1 VFPRGEVH
9 EIKLLAAKVRT
20 TLSDNHTSSNPNQ
33 QLISFCIHQIY
44 DTDGDREGLSKMA
57 TVDVKDILGIANEG
71 PRAPAPKSKKKAL
84 VEHGPRLKGMQ
95 REARALQGDSVPPVT
110 LTEAPRYKERPN
122 LPQLPVRHWEQ
133 RPFVHGARSDGL
145 TLKHWKRAN
154 TGFAPRHLPMVNG
167 EDTEMLEDTISS
179 APRHDHEFSE
189 ENHFAKYDVQVP
201 VPAYTTEQYEGKLKA
216 EGWTKEET
224 DYFLEL
230 CRDFGLRWIVIADR
244 YDVLAIPP
252 AKENIEP
259 PADTDAMVVDGTEV
273 SQKISYPHR
282 KMEDLKARYYQ
293 VAAKMLEAQI
303 PATNMTQVE
312 FQLWE
317 KMRNFDAKS
326 ESTRK
331 DLAEKLFERT
341 KDEAEEEKVLLEEL
355 KRITMNEEE
364 FLKMRRDLY
373 SRLEPPPTKRNNGE
387 EQSTAMYQTSS
398 GLSVLLQNLLAKEKR
413 LKRPSVMPN
422 GEGTPSS
429 ATDVGSQKWE
439 KGRHPNQYS
448 RRDTLDSNDGAATGP
463 QKKSSQSQ
471 PNTRTLAPAEE
482 LKFGVSYPQER
493 LTSGVAFRHEKATKV
508 LQAKS
513 SVQAQKISN
522 ALTELGI
529 PARLGMPTERVCRE
543 FERLVQAIHL
553 LLDTRKGVEK
563 VSMEVRVL
571 EEARRIRLGLPK
583 EGGEGQETSG
593 NAMQVDGEGP
603 TPKAAANLE
612 AGMEVDD
619 SQIGVA
625 EKEQNGDDEDNEE
638 ESKLEQEEDEN
649 EEDTQNPED
658 EEDNVEA
665 EENASDAGADDSEAE
680 QVQPSRKRRH
690 EDSSQ
695 VSDAEEDEETALGQD
710 QDDDNEE
717 QQDED
722 VDAEVDEAEIEDDAD
737 SNADLGSQND
747 VSDEEEQEQSNE
759 EDDAD
764 EDEVDQEE
772 DAEAEAEADAE
783 IEESEV
789 LDSAS
794 VRPGSAQSV
803 VSRLKR
809 SASVVSEVSRAGS
822 NRSGV
827 GRKKRR

>member
-1 VFPRGEVH
+1 
-9 EIKLLAAKVRT
+9 
-20 TLSDNHTSSNPNQ
+20 
-33 QLISFCIHQIY
+33 
-44 DTDGDREGLSKMA
+44 MA
-57 TVDVKDILGIANEG
+57 TVDVKDILGIANNG
-71 PRAPAPKSKKKAL
+71 PRAPKSKKKAHA
-84 VEHGPRLKGMQ
+84 EHGPFPRLKGMQ

-110 LTEAPRYKERPN
+110 LTEAPRYKDRPN
-122 LPQLPVRHWEQ
+122 LPRLPARHWEQ

-154 TGFAPRHLPMVNG
+154 PGFAPRHIPLTNG
-167 EDTEMLEDTISS
+167 EDTEMLEDTIGS
-179 APRHDHEFSE
+179 APHHDYEFPE
-189 ENHFAKYDVQVP
+189 ESHFAKYDVEVP
-201 VPAYTTEQYEGKLKA
+201 VPKYTTDQYEEKLKA

-224 DYFLEL
+224 DYLFEL

-244 YDVLAIPP
+244 YNVLEIPL

-259 PADTDAMVVDGTEV
+259 PADRDAMAIDGTEGP
-273 SQKISYPHR
+273 QKDTYPDR
-282 KMEDLKARYYQ
+282 RMEELKARYYQ
-293 VAAKMLEAQI
+293 VAAKMFETQI
-303 PATNMTQVE
+303 PATNMLPAE

-373 SRLEPPPTKRNNGE
+373 ARLEPPPTKRNNGE

-422 GEGTPSS
+422 GEGTPTS
-429 ATDVGSQKWE
+429 ATDAGSQKWE

-471 PNTRTLAPAEE
+471 PNTRTLPPAEE
-482 LKFGVSYPQER
+482 VKFGVSYPQER

-529 PARLGMPTERVCRE
+529 PARLGMPTERACRE

-563 VSMEVRVL
+563 VSMEVKVL

-583 EGGEGQETSG
+583 EGEEGQDVTG
-593 NAMQVDGEGP
+593 DPMQVDGESAP
-603 TPKAAANLE
+603 KVAADPKA
-612 AGMEVDD
+612 GREVDN
-619 SQIGVA
+619 SGIEAA
-625 EKEQNGDDEDNEE
+625 EKENNDDDVDNEE
-638 ESKLEQEEDEN
+638 DSKLEQEDNED
-649 EEDTQNPED
+649 D
-658 EEDNVEA
+658 EADD
-665 EENASDAGADDSEAE
+665 NASNAEADESGGEAAE
-680 QVQPSRKRRH
+680 PSRKRRH
-690 EDSSQ
+690 EESSQ
-695 VSDAEEDEETALGQD
+695 VSDEEEDEETALGQD
-710 QDDDNEE
+710 QDDDVDD
-717 QQDED
+717 QQDVDAD
-722 VDAEVDEAEIEDDAD
+722 VDAEVEDAEIEDDAD

-747 VSDEEEQEQSNE
+747 ISEQEEEEQNNE

-764 EDEVDQEE
+764 EDEVDREE
-772 DAEAEAEADAE
+772 DEEAEAEAEAE
-783 IEESEV
+783 IEEMAGSEAQ
-789 LDSAS
+789 SA
-794 VRPGSAQSV
+794 RPGSAQSA

-809 SASVVSEVSRAGS
+809 SASVVSEASRAGS
-822 NRSGV
+822 NRSGL

>member
-1 VFPRGEVH
+1 
-9 EIKLLAAKVRT
+9 
-20 TLSDNHTSSNPNQ
+20 
-33 QLISFCIHQIY
+33 
-44 DTDGDREGLSKMA
+44 MA
-57 TVDVKDILGIANEG
+57 TADARDILGIANDG
-71 PRAPAPKSKKKAL
+71 PRVPAPKSKKKAL

-122 LPQLPVRHWEQ
+122 LPRLPARHWEQ
-133 RPFVHGARSDGL
+133 RSFVHGARVDGL
-145 TLKHWKRAN
+145 VLRHWKRAN
-154 TGFAPRHLPMVNG
+154 VGFAPRQIPFANG
-167 EDTEMLEDTISS
+167 EDTEMLEDTMNST
-179 APRHDHEFSE
+179 PRQEYEFSE
-189 ENHFAKYDVQVP
+189 DNFFSKYNVQVP
-201 VPAYTTEQYEGKLKA
+201 VPSYTAEQYEEKLKV

-224 DYFLEL
+224 DHLLEL
-230 CRDFGLRWIVIADR
+230 CQEFDLRWIVIADR
-244 YDVLAIPP
+244 WDDSPATPR

-259 PADTDAMVVDGTEV
+259 RASTDAMEVDGTEV
-273 SQKISYPHR
+273 SQKTRLTPR
-282 KMEDLKARYYQ
+282 TMEELKARYYQ
-293 VAAKMLEAQI
+293 VAAKMLETQI
-303 PATNMTQVE
+303 PASNMTQVE

-326 ESTRK
+326 EATRK
-331 DLAEKLFERT
+331 DLAEKLFDRT

-355 KRITMNEEE
+355 RRITMNEEE
-364 FLKMRRDLY
+364 FLKLRRDLY
-373 SRLEPPPTKRNNGE
+373 ARLEPPPTKRSNGE
-387 EQSTAMYQTSS
+387 EQSTAMYHTSS

-413 LKRPSVMPN
+413 MKRPSVMPN

-429 ATDVGSQKWE
+429 ATDAGSQKWE

-463 QKKSSQSQ
+463 QKKPSQSQ
-471 PNTRTLAPAEE
+471 PNTRTLTPAEE
-482 LKFGVSYPQER
+482 LKYGVSYPQER

-563 VSMEVRVL
+563 VSTEVKVL

-583 EGGEGQETSG
+583 EGEEAQQANGDAVQTDG
-593 NAMQVDGEGP
+593 NESAA
-603 TPKAAANLE
+603 KAIADPE

-619 SQIGVA
+619 SQVEA
-625 EKEQNGDDEDNEE
+625 HKNDQEGDAEDNED
-638 ESKLEQEEDEN
+638 ESKVEQEEDEN
-649 EEDTQNPED
+649 DEGNQNPEE
-658 EEDNVEA
+658 EEDNDEA
-665 EENASDAGADDSEAE
+665 EDNGSNAEIQDSETERA
-680 QVQPSRKRRH
+680 QPSRKRRH
-690 EDSSQ
+690 EESSQ
-695 VSDAEEDEETALGQD
+695 DSDAEDDEETGLGQD
-710 QDDDNEE
+710 QDDDAED
-717 QQDED
+717 QPDDEA
-722 VDAEVDEAEIEDDAD
+722 DAEDEVDEAEIEDDDAD

-747 VSDEEEQEQSNE
+747 VSDEEEEQLNDE

-764 EDEVDQEE
+764 EDEVDREE
-772 DAEAEAEADAE
+772 DNEAEAEAEKEIEAE
-783 IEESEV
+783 IQEPEPT
-789 LDSAS
+789 
-794 VRPGSAQSV
+794 RPGSAQSA

-809 SASVVSEVSRAGS
+809 SASVVSEASRAGS

>member
-1 VFPRGEVH
+1 MGEVRGNKMRLKCGQPRCATNCQCSTTINRALFH
-9 EIKLLAAKVRT
+9 FALIKSQKSRDGRR
-20 TLSDNHTSSNPNQ
+20 DNST
-33 QLISFCIHQIY
+33 
-44 DTDGDREGLSKMA
+44 MA
-57 TVDVKDILGIANEG
+57 TADARDILGIANDG
-71 PRAPAPKSKKKAL
+71 PRVPAPKLKKKAL

-110 LTEAPRYKERPN
+110 LTEVPRYKERPN
-122 LPQLPVRHWEQ
+122 LPRLPARHWEQ
-133 RPFVHGARSDGL
+133 RPFARSDGL
-145 TLKHWKRAN
+145 VFKHWKRAN
-154 TGFAPRHLPMVNG
+154 VGFAPRQMPLSNG
-167 EDTEMLEDTISS
+167 EDTEMLEDSISS
-179 APRHDHEFSE
+179 TPRQEYEFSE
-189 ENHFAKYDVQVP
+189 DNYFAKYNVQVP
-201 VPAYTTEQYEGKLKA
+201 VPSYTAEQYEDKLKA

-224 DYFLEL
+224 DYLLEL
-230 CRDFGLRWIVIADR
+230 CQEFGLRWIVIADR
-244 YDVLAIPP
+244 WDDSPATPR
-252 AKENIEP
+252 AKENTEP
-259 PADTDAMVVDGTEV
+259 RASTDAMDVDGTEV
-273 SQKISYPHR
+273 SQKPTRRHR
-282 KMEDLKARYYQ
+282 TMEELKARYYQ
-293 VAAKMLEAQI
+293 LAAKMLETQI
-303 PATNMTQVE
+303 PASNMTQVE

-331 DLAEKLFERT
+331 DLAEKLFDRT

-355 KRITMNEEE
+355 RRITMNEEE
-364 FLKMRRDLY
+364 FLKLRRDLY
-373 SRLEPPPTKRNNGE
+373 ARLEPPPTRRSNGE

-413 LKRPSVMPN
+413 MKRPSVMPN

-429 ATDVGSQKWE
+429 ATDAGSQKWE

-463 QKKSSQSQ
+463 QKKPSQSQ
-471 PNTRTLAPAEE
+471 PNTRTLTPAEE
-482 LKFGVSYPQER
+482 LKYGVSYPQER

-563 VSMEVRVL
+563 VSMEVKVL

-583 EGGEGQETSG
+583 EGEEGQEANG
-593 NAMQVDGEGP
+593 DAMQVEGNESAA
-603 TPKAAANLE
+603 KAVADPE

-619 SQIGVA
+619 SQVEAPKNDQEGNA
-625 EKEQNGDDEDNEE
+625 KDNED
-638 ESKLEQEEDEN
+638 ESKVEQEEDEN
-649 EEDTQNPED
+649 EGNQDPED
-658 EEDNVEA
+658 EEDNDEA
-665 EENASDAGADDSEAE
+665 EDNASNAEIEDSEIERA
-680 QVQPSRKRRH
+680 SRKRRH
-690 EDSSQ
+690 EESSQ
-695 VSDAEEDEETALGQD
+695 VSDAEDDEETGLGQD
-710 QDDDNEE
+710 QDDDA
-717 QQDED
+717 ED
-722 VDAEVDEAEIEDDAD
+722 QPDDDADAEAEAEVDEAEIEDDAD

-747 VSDEEEQEQSNE
+747 VSDEEEEQELNE

-764 EDEVDQEE
+764 EDEVDREE
-772 DAEAEAEADAE
+772 DEEAEAEAEEEIEAE
-783 IEESEV
+783 IEEPAEREPT
-789 LDSAS
+789 
-794 VRPGSAQSV
+794 RPGSAQSA

-809 SASVVSEVSRAGS
+809 SASVVSEASRAGS
-822 NRSGV
+822 NRSGA